1 MKYGYGRVST
11 DKDAQKFDRQ
21 EDQLRE
27 AGCERIF
34 LERISGTSKNKPEL
48 EKLLSKLQSGDEL
61 VCVSIDRLG
70 RSTQQVLNLVNQLEE
85 MNVGLTSLK
94 EGFQADT
101 PQGRFF
107 LTIVAA
113 FSELEVEMC
122 RSRVK
127 DGLEAAKR
135 RGKKLGRPRKDMET
149 AIKMWQS
156 KDYSINE
163 ICEAV
168 GCSRQ
173 TLYNAIERAG
183 ASREL

>member
-11 DKDAQKFDRQ
+11 GKDAQKFDRQ
-21 EDQLRE
+21 EDQLKD
-27 AGCERIF
+27 AGCELIF
-34 LERISGTSKNKPEL
+34 LERVSGTSKNKPEL
-48 EKLLSKLQSGDEL
+48 QRLLSELQDGDEL
-61 VCVSIDRLG
+61 MCVSIDRLG
-70 RSTQQVLNLVNQLEE
+70 RSTQQVLSLVNKLEE
-85 MNVGLTSLK
+85 MGVGLTSLK
-94 EGFQADT
+94 EGFQANT

-122 RSRVK
+122 RSRVN
-127 DGLEAAKR
+127 DGLEAARR
-135 RGKKLGRPRKDMET
+135 RGKKLGRPRRDMDT

-156 KDYSINE
+156 KDYSITE

-173 TLYNAIERAG
+173 TLYNAIGRAG
-183 ASREL
+183 VSRD

>member
-11 DKDAQKFDRQ
+11 GKDAQKFDRQ
-21 EDQLRE
+21 EDQLKD
-27 AGCERIF
+27 AGCELIF
-34 LERISGTSKNKPEL
+34 LERVSGTSKNKPEL
-48 EKLLSKLQSGDEL
+48 QRLLSELQDGDEL

-70 RSTQQVLNLVNQLEE
+70 RSTQQVLSLVNKLEE
-85 MNVGLTSLK
+85 MGVGLTSLK
-94 EGFQADT
+94 EGFQANT

-122 RSRVK
+122 RSRVN
-127 DGLEAAKR
+127 DGLEAARR
-135 RGKKLGRPRKDMET
+135 RGKKLGRPRRDMDT

-156 KDYSINE
+156 KDYSITE

-173 TLYNAIERAG
+173 TLYNAIKRANV
-183 ASREL
+183 SRG

>member
-21 EDQLRE
+21 EDQLKD
-27 AGCERIF
+27 AGCELIF
-34 LERISGTSKNKPEL
+34 LERVSGTSKNKPEL
-48 EKLLSKLQSGDEL
+48 QRLLSELQDGDEL

-70 RSTQQVLNLVNQLEE
+70 RSTQQVLSLVNKLEE
-85 MNVGLTSLK
+85 MGVGLTSLK
-94 EGFQADT
+94 EGFQANT

-113 FSELEVEMC
+113 FSELEVERC
-122 RSRVK
+122 RSRVN
-127 DGLEAAKR
+127 DGLEAARR
-135 RGKKLGRPRKDMET
+135 RGKKLGRPRRDMDT

-156 KDYSINE
+156 KDYSITE

-173 TLYNAIERAG
+173 TLYNAIKRANV
-183 ASREL
+183 SRD

>member
-11 DKDAQKFDRQ
+11 GKDAQKFDRQ
-21 EDQLRE
+21 EDQLKD
-27 AGCERIF
+27 AGCELIF
-34 LERISGTSKNKPEL
+34 LERVSGTSKNKSEL
-48 EKLLSKLQSGDEL
+48 QRLLSELQDGDEL

-70 RSTQQVLNLVNQLEE
+70 RSTQQVLSLVNKLEE
-85 MNVGLTSLK
+85 MGVGLTSLK
-94 EGFQADT
+94 EGFQANT

-122 RSRVK
+122 RSRVN
-127 DGLEAAKR
+127 DGLEAARR
-135 RGKKLGRPRKDMET
+135 RGKKLGRPRRDMDT

-156 KDYSINE
+156 KDYSITE

-173 TLYNAIERAG
+173 TLYNAIKRANV
-183 ASREL
+183 SRD

>member
-11 DKDAQKFDRQ
+11 GKDAQKFDRQ
-21 EDQLRE
+21 EDQLKD
-27 AGCERIF
+27 AGCELIF
-34 LERISGTSKNKPEL
+34 LERVSGTSKNKPEL
-48 EKLLSKLQSGDEL
+48 QRLLSELQDGDEL

-70 RSTQQVLNLVNQLEE
+70 RSTQQVLSLVNKLEE
-85 MNVGLTSLK
+85 MGVGLTSLK
-94 EGFQADT
+94 EGFQANT

-122 RSRVK
+122 RSRVN
-127 DGLEAAKR
+127 DGLEAARR
-135 RGKKLGRPRKDMET
+135 RGKKLGRPRRDMDT

-156 KDYSINE
+156 KDYSITE
-163 ICEAV
+163 ICETV

-173 TLYNAIERAG
+173 TLYNAIKRANV
-183 ASREL
+183 SRD

>member
-11 DKDAQKFDRQ
+11 GKDAQKFDRQ
-21 EDQLRE
+21 EDQLKD
-27 AGCERIF
+27 AGCELIF
-34 LERISGTSKNKPEL
+34 LERVSGTSKNKPEL
-48 EKLLSKLQSGDEL
+48 QRLLSELQDGDEL

-70 RSTQQVLNLVNQLEE
+70 RSTQQVLSLVNKLEE
-85 MNVGLTSLK
+85 MGVGLTSLK
-94 EGFQADT
+94 EGFQANT

-122 RSRVK
+122 RSRVN
-127 DGLEAAKR
+127 DGLEAARR
-135 RGKKLGRPRKDMET
+135 RGKKLGRPRRDMDT

-156 KDYSINE
+156 KDYSITE

-168 GCSRQ
+168 DCSRQ
-173 TLYNAIERAG
+173 TLYNAIKRANV
-183 ASREL
+183 SRD

>member
-11 DKDAQKFDRQ
+11 GKDAQKFDRQ
-21 EDQLRE
+21 EDQLKD
-27 AGCERIF
+27 AGCELIF
-34 LERISGTSKNKPEL
+34 LERVSGTSKNKPEL
-48 EKLLSKLQSGDEL
+48 QRLLSELQDGDEL

-70 RSTQQVLNLVNQLEE
+70 RSTQQVLSLVNKLEE
-85 MNVGLTSLK
+85 MGVGLTSLK
-94 EGFQADT
+94 EGFQANT

-122 RSRVK
+122 RSRVN
-127 DGLEAAKR
+127 DGLEAAR
-135 RGKKLGRPRKDMET
+135 HRGKKLGRPRRDMDT

-156 KDYSINE
+156 KDYSITE

-168 GCSRQ
+168 DCSRQ
-173 TLYNAIERAG
+173 TLYNAIKRTNV
-183 ASREL
+183 SRD

>member
-11 DKDAQKFDRQ
+11 GKDAQKFDRQ
-21 EDQLRE
+21 EDQLKD
-27 AGCERIF
+27 AGCELIF
-34 LERISGTSKNKPEL
+34 LERVSGTSKNKPEL
-48 EKLLSKLQSGDEL
+48 QRLLSELQDGDEL

-70 RSTQQVLNLVNQLEE
+70 RSTQQVLSLVNKLEE
-85 MNVGLTSLK
+85 MGVGLTSLK
-94 EGFQADT
+94 EGFQANT

-122 RSRVK
+122 RSRVN
-127 DGLEAAKR
+127 DGLEAARR
-135 RGKKLGRPRKDMET
+135 RGKKLGRPRRDMDT

-156 KDYSINE
+156 KDYSITE

-173 TLYNAIERAG
+173 TLYNAIKRAN
-183 ASREL
+183 ASRD

>member
-1 MKYGYGRVST
+1 MKYGYGRVNT
-11 DKDAQKFDRQ
+11 GKDAQKFDRQ
-21 EDQLRE
+21 EDQLKD
-27 AGCERIF
+27 AGCELIF
-34 LERISGTSKNKPEL
+34 LERVSGTSKNKPEL
-48 EKLLSKLQSGDEL
+48 QRLLSELQDGDEL

-70 RSTQQVLNLVNQLEE
+70 RSTQQVLSLVNKLEE
-85 MNVGLTSLK
+85 MGVGLTSLK
-94 EGFQADT
+94 EGFQANT

-122 RSRVK
+122 RSRVN
-127 DGLEAAKR
+127 DGLEAARR
-135 RGKKLGRPRKDMET
+135 RGKKLGRPRRDMDT

-156 KDYSINE
+156 KDYSITE

-173 TLYNAIERAG
+173 TLYNAIKRANV
-183 ASREL
+183 SRD

>member
-11 DKDAQKFDRQ
+11 GKDAQKFDRQ
-21 EDQLRE
+21 EDQLKD
-27 AGCERIF
+27 AGCELIF
-34 LERISGTSKNKPEL
+34 LERVSGTSKNKPEL
-48 EKLLSKLQSGDEL
+48 QRLLSELQDGDEL

-70 RSTQQVLNLVNQLEE
+70 RSTQQVLSLVNKLEE
-85 MNVGLTSLK
+85 MGVGLTSLK
-94 EGFQADT
+94 EGFQANT

-122 RSRVK
+122 RSRVN
-127 DGLEAAKR
+127 DGLEAARR
-135 RGKKLGRPRKDMET
+135 RGKKLGRPRRDMDT

-156 KDYSINE
+156 KDYPITE

-173 TLYNAIERAG
+173 TLYNAIKRANV
-183 ASREL
+183 SRD